1 MSEPQCDPFF
11 DKREKLVMR
20 LMPYVQK
27 HGFSPLKMDDAAKY
41 MDISKATMYKYFA
54 SKDEIAE
61 CIIDKFVLFVSNQML
76 SEAPPTLSPEPL
88 SQPSAEEQ
96 KFYNESFTQAFKL
109 TIKLSFY
116 LTDVLLQDLNTTYP
130 NLSSKLG
137 QAVELCKSKLADYFD
152 SGIQLGV
159 FYPIHSRIY
168 LTQVD
173 LVFRKLL
180 DPKWLMLQNI
190 TMKQALMDFYKMVKH
205 QVFYE
210 KWIDEDDSAIDLY
223 FDKMIASMRAYD

>member
-1 MSEPQCDPFF
+1 MSETPCDPLF
-11 DKREKLVMR
+11 DKREKLIMR

-27 HGFSPLKMDDAAKY
+27 HGFSPLKMDDAAKC

-61 CIIDKFVLFVSNQML
+61 CIIVKFARFVSNQML
-76 SEAPPTLSPEPL
+76 SEAPPTLSKEPL
-88 SQPSAEEQ
+88 SRPSAEEL
-96 KFYNESFTQAFKL
+96 KFYNESFAQAFKL

-116 LTDVLLQDLNTTYP
+116 LTDVLLLDLKVSYP
-130 NLSSKLG
+130 DLSSKLE
-137 QAVELCKSKLADYFD
+137 QAVELCKDKLADYFN

-159 FYPIHSRIY
+159 FYPMNTRIY

-173 LVFRKLL
+173 LVLRKLW
-180 DPKWLMLQNI
+180 DPTWLMLQNL
-190 TMKQALMDFYKMVKH
+190 TMKQALMDFYKTMKH

-210 KWIDEDDSAIDLY
+210 KWMVEDDSAIGLY
-223 FDKMIASMRAYD
+223 FDKLIMGMRS

>member
-1 MSEPQCDPFF
+1 
-11 DKREKLVMR
+11 
-20 LMPYVQK
+20 MPYVQK
-27 HGFSPLKMDDAAKY
+27 HGFSTLKMDEAAKY

-61 CIIDKFVLFVSNQML
+61 CIIDKFARFVSNQML

-88 SQPSAEEQ
+88 SRPSAEEL
-96 KFYNESFTQAFKL
+96 KFYNESFAQAFKL

-116 LTDVLLQDLNTTYP
+116 LTDALLQDLNATYP
-130 NLSSKLG
+130 DLSVKLA

-152 SGIQLGV
+152 SGIALGV
-159 FYPIHSRIY
+159 FFPINTRIY

-173 LVFRKLL
+173 LVFRKLS
-180 DPKWLMLQNI
+180 DPKWLMLHNL
-190 TMKQALMDFYKMVKH
+190 TLKQALMDFYKTMKH

-210 KWIDEDDSAIDLY
+210 KWMDEDDSAIDLY
-223 FDKMIASMRAYD
+223 FDNLIARMRAYD